1 MVNEW
6 FASYLSDRRMYVQ
19 NENSSSVMKTLNI
32 GLPQGAVSSPYLF
45 TLYVNDM
52 HQASDKLTFLHFADD
67 TTVHMSG
74 RNLRQLCV
82 DMSADILKVN
92 EWMKANRLS
101 LNVDKTSFMLFT
113 NDINYI
119 SASNNKVVVLH
130 GFRCVEMKSFPF
142 TQY

>member
-1 MVNEW
+1 MNEW

-19 NENSSSVMKTLNI
+19 YENSRSVMKTLNI

-74 RNLRQLCV
+74 RNLRQLLCGYECG
-82 DMSADILKVN
+82 AI
-92 EWMKANRLS
+92 
-101 LNVDKTSFMLFT
+101 
-113 NDINYI
+113 
-119 SASNNKVVVLH
+119 
-130 GFRCVEMKSFPF
+130 KSK
-142 TQY
+142 

>member
-1 MVNEW
+1 MLKKLDYLGFRGVVNEW

-19 NENSSSVMKTLNI
+19 YENSRSVMKTLNI

-67 TTVHMSG
+67 MTVHMSG

-82 DMSADILKVN
+82 DMSVDLLKVS

-101 LNVDKTSFMLFT
+101 LNVDKTSF
-113 NDINYI
+113 Y
-119 SASNNKVVVLH
+119 VV
-130 GFRCVEMKSFPF
+130 
-142 TQY
+142 YA